1 MTINAIIEKDTDGYF
16 AFVPEFKGCVT
27 CAQSHEEAVANITE
41 AAQLYLE
48 SLAND
53 ERANIASRHTAIVP
67 IEVSQ
72 CLNFRD

>member
-1 MTINAIIEKDTDGYF
+1 MSINAIIEKDTDEYF

-27 CAQSHEEAVANITE
+27 CTQSYEEAVANITE

-53 ERANIASRHTAIVP
+53 KRNNAKSM
-67 IEVSQ
+67 S
-72 CLNFRD
+72 F